1 MLAQENFTGGMIFSS
16 TVPASFTGGL
26 LDYLVKRFTYLS
38 AKEWQEQLERGRICQ
53 NGGIVVEDRV
63 VSGGDVLAFAPDLD
77 EFPEPP
83 ADLSYTIL
91 YEDQWLLAID
101 KPGDLLVHRA
111 GRSVTHNLIY
121 QLRFVHQPRYPEAG
135 AVNRLDRETS
145 GVILLARRPQFLAS
159 LNALFAR
166 HAVAKSYLAV
176 VAGHLMTDQGLIDC
190 PIGRDSGSDIPYR
203 YCAGARAVDSKTAVT
218 HYQVVARYPGR
229 SLLRLWPETGR
240 THQLRVHLAHI
251 GHPILGDKLY
261 GATDQE
267 FLAWRDRPVSEQG
280 DGNGSRQ
287 ALHAESL
294 EFVHPW
300 TGEVLRV
307 AAELPSDMR
316 TWCQEG

>member
-1 MLAQENFTGGMIFSS
+1 MA
-16 TVPASFTGGL
+16 
-26 LDYLVKRFTYLS
+26 
-38 AKEWQEQLERGRICQ
+38 
-53 NGGIVVEDRV
+53 
-63 VSGGDVLAFAPDLD
+63 
-77 EFPEPP
+77 PP

-91 YEDQWLLAID
+91 YEDPWLLAID
-101 KPGDLLVHRA
+101 KPGDLLVHRS

-121 QLRFVHQPRYPEAG
+121 QLRFFHQPLYSEVG
-135 AVNRLDRETS
+135 AVNRLGRETS

-166 HAVAKSYLAV
+166 HAVTKSYLAV
-176 VAGHLMTDQGLIDC
+176 VAGHPATDQGRIDC
-190 PIGRDSGSDIPYR
+190 PIGRNSGSVISYR
-203 YCAGARAVDSKTAVT
+203 YCVGARAVGAKTAVT
-218 HYQVVARYPGR
+218 RYQVVARYP
-229 SLLRLWPETGR
+229 SCSVLRLWPETGR

-267 FLAWRDRPVSEQG
+267 FLAWRDRPVTEQG
-280 DGNGSRQ
+280 EGKVRRQ

-307 AAELPSDMR
+307 VAELPMDMR
-316 TWCQEG
+316 LWERLPPAGITDCLHGRDRAVGG